1 MASQS
6 MMLLTGGCES
16 GWQTPDI
23 YVHHSQRKL
32 FEVHY
37 AWTVGMPSGLREPSA
52 FGTYVLRTG
61 GAL

>member
-6 MMLLTGGCES
+6 MMLLTGGCEN

-23 YVHHSQRKL
+23 FVHHPQRKL

-37 AWTVGMPSGLREPSA
+37 AWTVGMPSGRSPPPG
-52 FGTYVLRTG
+52 FGIITRCP
-61 GAL
+61 

>member
-6 MMLLTGGCES
+6 MMLLTCVCES

-23 YVHHSQRKL
+23 YVHHPQRKL

-37 AWTVGMPSGLREPSA
+37 AWTVGIEIGLFFPSS
-52 FGTYVLRTG
+52 FGI
-61 GAL
+61 

>member
-6 MMLLTGGCES
+6 MMLLTCGCES

-23 YVHHSQRKL
+23 YVHHPQRKL

-37 AWTVGMPSGLREPSA
+37 AWTVGTPKIRSPPLF
-52 FGTYVLRTG
+52 FGMETACTG
-61 GAL
+61 GGK